1 MLVKH
6 MISLGAITGLDLLSS
21 TPVTRRPAEF
31 DLAMTCDR
39 DRSSEIRD
47 HGLQKAL
54 ALHRRILASA
64 LSLSLLLRFE
74 TQDRP
79 TSSAIC
85 LSCSL
90 GMMLLVATVVP
101 L

>member
-6 MISLGAITGLDLLSS
+6 RISLKAITGLDLLSS

-47 HGLQKAL
+47 HGLQEIL
-54 ALHRRILASA
+54 ALRETNTSFSSLF
-64 LSLSLLLRFE
+64 LSFKI
-74 TQDRP
+74 Q
-79 TSSAIC
+79 TSSPAL
-85 LSCSL
+85 LSVSP
-90 GMMLLVATVVP
+90 VR
-101 L
+101 

>member
-39 DRSSEIRD
+39 DRSSEIPD

-54 ALHRRILASA
+54 ALHSQILASA
-64 LSLSLLLRFE
+64 LSLSCSALKSRIDQPALL
-74 TQDRP
+74 
-79 TSSAIC
+79 SA
-85 LSCSL
+85 SP
-90 GMMLLVATVVP
+90 VR
-101 L
+101 

>member
-1 MLVKH
+1 
-6 MISLGAITGLDLLSS
+6 
-21 TPVTRRPAEF
+21 VTRRPAEF

-54 ALHRRILASA
+54 ALHRQILASA
-64 LSLSLLLRFE
+64 LSLLLRFE
-74 TQDRP
+74 IQDRP

-90 GMMLLVATVVP
+90 GMVLLVATVVP